1 MKIAVVIRQ
10 VPDTEARLKV
20 DGGKVDLS
28 GVKLILNPY
37 DEYAVEEAV
46 RIAQPGGVET
56 CAFTLGPAQ
65 ADDAVRTTLAMGL
78 DRAVRIDDDGALY
91 HADAFARGRA
101 LAVALEEWGPDL
113 VLLGRQEI
121 DQDTQNLGPV
131 IAEELGRPSAAWA
144 SKLVL
149 EEGKAVVTRDV
160 DGGTET
166 LELPLPA
173 IVTTNKGLNEPRY
186 PSLPNIMK
194 AKKKEIRVVKPAD
207 LGAPVKA
214 RVTRVSAAAP
224 SSARRG
230 VKLTGDPADAAR
242 ELARLLRE
250 DAKAL

>member
-20 DGGKVDLS
+20 EGGKVDLA

-46 RIAQPGGVET
+46 RIAEKGGAET
-56 CAFTLGPAQ
+56 AAFTLGPAQ
-65 ADDAVRTTLAMGL
+65 ADDALRTALAMGL
-78 DRAVRIDDDGALY
+78 DRAVRIDADAALY

-101 LAVALEEWGPDL
+101 LAAALKEWGPDL

-131 IAEELGRPSAAWA
+131 IAEELGRPSVAWA
-144 SKLVL
+144 SRLVL
-149 EEGKAVVTRDV
+149 EAGRAVVTRDV

-173 IVTTNKGLNEPRY
+173 IVAANKGLNEPRY

-194 AKKKEIRVVKPAD
+194 AKKKEIRVVKPAE
-207 LGAPVKA
+207 LGVEVKA
-214 RVTRVSAAAP
+214 RVERVAAAAP

-230 VKLTGDPADAAR
+230 VKLTGDPAVTAR

-250 DAKAL
+250 DAKVI